1 MGNTH
6 TEIIREF
13 DRLIRRDPGKRGLI
27 DSEVHFGPLCQDHL
41 LQSAFALK
49 QNSSQVVITT
59 GFYVPT
65 AEIPAAE
72 TDGPPGA
79 VLLALVLEA
88 CGFNTSVV
96 TDELCAPVVSA
107 TVDAFSYPASKLN
120 VLSTEQPD
128 WVESFFSRQSISH
141 LISVERV
148 GPSHTLDSVE
158 GQQRESTVESSNIPS
173 VEFQK
178 KVSRDHFDRCHN
190 MRGEII
196 DEFTA
201 PLHQLFE
208 RLSEYFPEAK
218 TIGVGDGGNE
228 IGMGAIPWENL
239 DRRIDSDHSALIP
252 CRIATDWNIVA
263 GTSNW
268 GASAL
273 AAAVALLHDQTDVLF
288 EYQREEQQKVLE
300 TIVREANAVDGVT
313 KQREPSV
320 DGLPFLTYMQPWE
333 GILKILAR

>member
-1 MGNTH
+1 MGNSETD
-6 TEIIREF
+6 IIREF

-27 DSEVHFGPLCQDHL
+27 DSEVQFGPLCRDHL
-41 LQSAFALK
+41 LDATRSLVQK
-49 QNSSQVVITT
+49 SSQVVIAT
-59 GFYVPT
+59 GFYVPS

-79 VLLALVLEA
+79 VLLALVLEE
-88 CGFNTSVV
+88 CGINTSVV
-96 TDELCAPVVSA
+96 TDELCAPVVA
-107 TVDAFSYPASKLN
+107 AAVDAYSYPASQLK
-120 VLSTEQPD
+120 VLPTED
-128 WVESFFSRQSISH
+128 DSWVETFFSRQNVSH

-148 GPSHTLDSVE
+148 GPSHTPDSWA
-158 GQQRESTVESSNIPS
+158 GQQNVSTDGDTDFHS
-173 VEFQK
+173 
-178 KVSRDHFDRCHN
+178 KVPEAHFDRCHN

-196 DEFTA
+196 DAFTA

-208 RLSEYFPEAK
+208 RLPEFFPEAQ

-228 IGMGAIPWENL
+228 IGMGAISWEEL
-239 DRRIDSDHSALIP
+239 DRRIASDHSGLIP

-273 AAAVALLHDQTDVLF
+273 AAAVALQKKQTGILF
-288 EYQREEQQKVLE
+288 NWQRDEQQNVLE
-300 TIVREANAVDGVT
+300 AMVREAHAVDGVT
-313 KQREPSV
+313 KQREATV

-333 GILKILAR
+333 GILKILTR

>member
-6 TEIIREF
+6 TENIREF

-27 DSEVHFGPLCQDHL
+27 DSEDRFGPLCHDHL

-79 VLLALVLEA
+79 ILLALVLEA
-88 CGFNTSVV
+88 CGIDTSVV
-96 TDELCAPVVSA
+96 TDELCAPVVAA
-107 TVDAFSYPASKLN
+107 TVEAFHYPASKFN
-120 VLSTEQPD
+120 VLSMDQPD
-128 WVESFFSRQSISH
+128 WIESFFGRQSISH

-148 GPSHTLDSVE
+148 GPSHTLDSL
-158 GQQRESTVESSNIPS
+158 ESQLGESANDGSNS
-173 VEFQK
+173 QCAAFHQK
-178 KVSRDHFDRCHN
+178 VPQDHIDRCHN

-201 PLHQLFE
+201 PLHQMFE
-208 RLSEYFPEAK
+208 RLSDFFPEAK
-218 TIGVGDGGNE
+218 TIGIGDGGNE
-228 IGMGAIPWENL
+228 IGMGVISWEDL

-273 AAAVALLHDQTDVLF
+273 AAAVAHLHDQTDVLF
-288 EYQREEQQKVLE
+288 DWQRDEHLTVLE
-300 TIVREANAVDGVT
+300 SIVREANAVDGVT
-313 KQREPSV
+313 KRREPSV

>member
-1 MGNTH
+1 MGNSDTD
-6 TEIIREF
+6 IIREF

-27 DSEVHFGPLCQDHL
+27 DSEARFGPLCHDHL
-41 LQSAFALK
+41 LNAAIALT

-59 GFYVPT
+59 GFYVPS

-79 VLLALVLEA
+79 ILLALVLEA
-88 CGFNTSVV
+88 CGINTSII

-107 TVDAFSYPASKLN
+107 AVDASAYPASQFE
-120 VLSTEQPD
+120 VLSNGQED
-128 WVESFFSRQSISH
+128 WVESFFSRRSLSH
-141 LISVERV
+141 LISIERV
-148 GPSHTLDSVE
+148 GPSHTPDSWQR
-158 GQQRESTVESSNIPS
+158 QQRSSE
-173 VEFQK
+173 VGDAAFHQ
-178 KVSRDHFDRCHN
+178 KVSQEHYDRCHN

-196 DEFTA
+196 DAFTP

-208 RLSEYFPEAK
+208 RLPEFFPDAQ

-228 IGMGAIPWENL
+228 IGMGAISWEEL
-239 DRRIDSDHSALIP
+239 DRRIASEYSALIP

-268 GASAL
+268 GAAAL
-273 AAAVALLHDQTDVLF
+273 AAAVALLHQQTDVLF
-288 EYQREEQQKVLE
+288 AWQRDEQQQVLE
-300 TIVREANAVDGVT
+300 AMVREANAVDGVT
-313 KQREPSV
+313 KLREATV

-333 GILKILAR
+333 GILQILTR

>member
-1 MGNTH
+1 MDNS
-6 TEIIREF
+6 EIDIIREF

-27 DSEVHFGPLCQDHL
+27 DSEVQFGPLCQDHL
-41 LQSAFALK
+41 LNATQSLV

-59 GFYVPT
+59 GFYVPS

-88 CGFNTSVV
+88 CGINTSVV

-107 TVDAFSYPASKLN
+107 AVDAYSYPKSQFN
-120 VLSTEQPD
+120 VLQTNEEN
-128 WVESFFSRQSISH
+128 WVDAFFSRQNISH

-148 GPSHTLDSVE
+148 GPSHTPDSWAD
-158 GQQRESTVESSNIPS
+158 QQDESSTAGGD
-173 VEFQK
+173 FHT
-178 KVSRDHFDRCHN
+178 KVPQDHFDRCHN

-201 PLHQLFE
+201 PLHQIFE
-208 RLSEYFPEAK
+208 RLPEYFPEAQ

-228 IGMGAIPWENL
+228 IGMGAISWEEL
-239 DRRIDSDHSALIP
+239 DRRIASDHSGLIP

-273 AAAVALLHDQTDVLF
+273 AAAVALQKNETGILF
-288 EYQREEQQKVLE
+288 KWQRDEQQNVLE
-300 TIVREANAVDGVT
+300 SMVSNANAVDGVT
-313 KQREPSV
+313 KQSEPTV

>member
-27 DSEVHFGPLCQDHL
+27 DSEVRFGPLCHDHL
-41 LQSAFALK
+41 LQSAHALK
-49 QNSSQVVITT
+49 QNSSQVVIAT
-59 GFYVPT
+59 GFYVPS

-79 VLLALVLEA
+79 ILLALVLEA
-88 CGFNTSVV
+88 CGINTSVI
-96 TDELCAPVVSA
+96 TDELCAPVVAA
-107 TVDAFSYPASKLN
+107 TADAFAYPVSKLN
-120 VLSTEQPD
+120 VLSMDQPD
-128 WVESFFSRQSISH
+128 WMESFFSRQSISH

-148 GPSHTLDSVE
+148 GPSHTQDSFE
-158 GQQRESTVESSNIPS
+158 GQLRESGDSNLKS
-173 VEFQK
+173 AAFQQ
-178 KVSRDHFDRCHN
+178 KVPRDHFDRCHN

-208 RLSEYFPEAK
+208 RLADFFPEAK
-218 TIGVGDGGNE
+218 TIGIGDGGNE
-228 IGMGAIPWENL
+228 IGMGVISWEDL

-252 CRIATDWNIVA
+252 CRVATDWNIVA

-273 AAAVALLHDQTDVLF
+273 AAAVALLHQQTEVLF
-288 EYQREEQQKVLE
+288 DWQREAQQTVLE
-300 TIVREANAVDGVT
+300 SIVREANAVDGVT

-333 GILKILAR
+333 GILQILAR

>member
-1 MGNTH
+1 MVKTQAD
-6 TEIIREF
+6 IICEF

-27 DSEVHFGPLCQDHL
+27 DSEAHFGPLCPHHL
-41 LQSAFALK
+41 LNSANALTK
-49 QNSSQVVITT
+49 DTSEVVITT

-79 VLLALVLEA
+79 VLLALVLEE
-88 CGFNTSVV
+88 CGISTSVV
-96 TDELCAPVVSA
+96 TDELCAPVVQS
-107 TVDAFSYPASKLN
+107 TVDAYSYPPSQLHI
-120 VLSTEQPD
+120 LSTDRED

-148 GPSHTLDSVE
+148 GPSHTPDSFRNQPRSME
-158 GQQRESTVESSNIPS
+158 PAYADFEN
-173 VEFQK
+173 
-178 KVSRDHFDRCHN
+178 KVSEHHFDRCHN
-190 MRGEII
+190 MRGEVI

-208 RLSEYFPEAK
+208 RLPEYFPDAK
-218 TIGVGDGGNE
+218 TIGIGDGGNE
-228 IGMGAIPWENL
+228 IGMGTIPWEDL
-239 DRRIDSDHSALIP
+239 DRRISSDHSGLIP

-273 AAAVALLHDQTDVLF
+273 AAAVALLKNQTAILF
-288 EYQREEQQKVLE
+288 QWQRAEQQQMLE
-300 TIVREANAVDGVT
+300 FIVHQANAVDGVT
-313 KQREPSV
+313 KQREPTV

-333 GILKILAR
+333 GILKFLAR

>member
-6 TEIIREF
+6 AEIIREF

-27 DSEVHFGPLCQDHL
+27 DSEVRLGPLCHDHL
-41 LQSAFALK
+41 LQSAHALK
-49 QNSSQVVITT
+49 QDSSQVVIAT
-59 GFYVPT
+59 GFYVPS

-79 VLLALVLEA
+79 ILLALVLEA
-88 CGFNTSVV
+88 CGINTSVV
-96 TDELCAPVVSA
+96 TDELCAPVVAS
-107 TVDAFSYPASKLN
+107 TVEAYSYPASKLN
-120 VLSTEQPD
+120 VLSTDEPE
-128 WVESFFSRQSISH
+128 WVESFYSRQNISH

-148 GPSHTLDSVE
+148 GPSHTLDSFE
-158 GQQRESTVESSNIPS
+158 SQQDESSAGGSGDPRA
-173 VEFQK
+173 EFQK
-178 KVSRDHFDRCHN
+178 KVPQDHFDRCHN

-208 RLSEYFPEAK
+208 QLSEYFPEAK

-228 IGMGAIPWENL
+228 IGMGAVSWEDL
-239 DRRIDSDHSALIP
+239 DRRINSDHSGLIP

-273 AAAVALLHDQTDVLF
+273 AAAVALLNHQTDVLF
-288 EYQREEQQKVLE
+288 DWRREEQQTVLE
-300 TIVREANAVDGVT
+300 SIVREANAVDGVT
-313 KQREPSV
+313 KQREPTV

-333 GILKILAR
+333 GILKLLSR

>member
-1 MGNTH
+1 MGNSDTD
-6 TEIIREF
+6 IIREF

-27 DSEVHFGPLCQDHL
+27 DSEVQFGPLCQDHL
-41 LQSAFALK
+41 LNATRALV

-88 CGFNTSVV
+88 CGINTSVV

-107 TVDAFSYPASKLN
+107 AADAFSYPASQVH
-120 VLSTEQPD
+120 VLSTDETG
-128 WVESFFSRQSISH
+128 WVDAFFSRQSISH

-148 GPSHTLDSVE
+148 GPSHTPDSWAR
-158 GQQRESTVESSNIPS
+158 QQAGIIAADAA
-173 VEFQK
+173 FHA
-178 KVSRDHFDRCHN
+178 KVPEDHFDHCHN

-196 DEFTA
+196 DAFTA

-208 RLSEYFPEAK
+208 QLPDYFPEAQ
-218 TIGVGDGGNE
+218 TIGIGDGGNE
-228 IGMGAIPWENL
+228 IGMGAISWEEL
-239 DRRIDSDHSALIP
+239 DRRIASDHSGLIP

-273 AAAVALLHDQTDVLF
+273 AAAVALQKNQTGILF
-288 EYQREEQQKVLE
+288 DWQRDEQQTVLE
-300 TIVREANAVDGVT
+300 AMVREAHAVDGVT
-313 KQREPSV
+313 KQREATV

>member
-1 MGNTH
+1 MGNSH
-6 TEIIREF
+6 TEMIREF

-27 DSEVHFGPLCQDHL
+27 DSEVRLGPLCQDHL
-41 LQSAFALK
+41 LQSAQSLE
-49 QNSSQVVITT
+49 QNASQVVITT

-65 AEIPAAE
+65 AEKPAAE

-88 CGFNTSVV
+88 CGIDTSIV
-96 TDELCAPVVSA
+96 TDELCAPVVAS
-107 TVDAFSYPASKLN
+107 TVDAYSYPASKLKI
-120 VLSTEQPD
+120 LSTDQPN

-141 LISVERV
+141 LIAVERV
-148 GPSHTLDSVE
+148 GPSHNLDSFTR
-158 GQQRESTVESSNIPS
+158 QQNDSKAESTQIQLA
-173 VEFQK
+173 EFQK
-178 KVSRDHFDRCHN
+178 KVPRDHFDCCHN

-201 PLHQLFE
+201 PLHHLFE
-208 RLSEYFPEAK
+208 QLSDYFPEAK
-218 TIGVGDGGNE
+218 MIGVGDGGNE
-228 IGMGAIPWENL
+228 IGMGAVSWAELN
-239 DRRIDSDHSALIP
+239 RRIESNHSGLIP
-252 CRIATDWNIVA
+252 CRIVTDWNIVA

-273 AAAVALLHDQTDVLF
+273 AAAVALLNQQTDVLF
-288 EYQREEQQKVLE
+288 DWQRVEQQTVLE
-300 TIVREANAVDGVT
+300 TIVREACAVDGVT
-313 KQREPSV
+313 KQQEPTV

>member
-1 MGNTH
+1 MRNTNDA
-6 TEIIREF
+6 IIREF

-27 DSEVHFGPLCQDHL
+27 DSEARFGPLCQDHL
-41 LQSAFALK
+41 LGAAKSLA
-49 QNSSQVVITT
+49 QNSSQVAIIT
-59 GFYVPT
+59 GFYVPS

-88 CGFNTSVV
+88 CGIKTSVI
-96 TDELCAPVVSA
+96 TDEWCAPVVSS
-107 TVDAFSYPASKLN
+107 TVDAFGYPASQCHSLRMDN
-120 VLSTEQPD
+120 AS
-128 WVESFFSRQSISH
+128 WVETFFSENQPSH
-141 LISVERV
+141 LVAVERV
-148 GPSHTLDSVE
+148 GPSHT
-158 GQQRESTVESSNIPS
+158 RESRTLTHGAGDTFATRVPPE
-173 VEFQK
+173 
-178 KVSRDHFDRCHN
+178 HYDRCHN

-196 DEFTA
+196 DSVTP

-208 RLSEYFPEAK
+208 RLTEFVPAAQ

-228 IGMGAIPWENL
+228 IGMGTIPWAEL
-239 DRRIDSDHSALIP
+239 ERRIASEHAALIP

-273 AAAVALLHDQTDVLF
+273 AAAVALLKGETNVLF
-288 EYQREEQQKVLE
+288 DWPLDRQRAVLE
-300 TIVREANAVDGVT
+300 AMVREANAVDGVT
-313 KQREPSV
+313 KQREATV

-333 GILKILAR
+333 GILNILAR

>member
-27 DSEVHFGPLCQDHL
+27 SSEVHSGPLCHDHL
-41 LQSAFALK
+41 LQSALELK
-49 QNSSQVVITT
+49 QNASQVVITT
-59 GFYVPT
+59 GFYVPSS
-65 AEIPAAE
+65 EIPAAE

-79 VLLALVLEA
+79 ILLALVLEA
-88 CGFNTSVV
+88 CGINTSVV
-96 TDELCAPVVSA
+96 TDELCAPVVAS
-107 TVDAFSYPASKLN
+107 TVEAFSYPTSKLN
-120 VLSTEQPD
+120 VLSMDQSE
-128 WVESFFSRQSISH
+128 WVESYFSRQSISH

-148 GPSHTLDSVE
+148 GPSHTPDSFDLQE
-158 GQQRESTVESSNIPS
+158 RESTDICSDIPRAA
-173 VEFQK
+173 FQK
-178 KVSRDHFDRCHN
+178 KVPRDHFDRCHN

-208 RLSEYFPEAK
+208 RLPESFPEAR

-228 IGMGAIPWENL
+228 IGMGTVSWEEL
-239 DRRIDSDHSALIP
+239 DRRIDSDYSGLIP
-252 CRIATDWNIVA
+252 CRVATDWNIVA

-273 AAAVALLHDQTDVLF
+273 AAAVALLNDQTDVLF
-288 EYQREEQQKVLE
+288 QWQREEQLTVLE
-300 TIVREANAVDGVT
+300 SMVREANAVDGVT
-313 KQREPSV
+313 KQREATV

-333 GILKILAR
+333 RIRTILAR